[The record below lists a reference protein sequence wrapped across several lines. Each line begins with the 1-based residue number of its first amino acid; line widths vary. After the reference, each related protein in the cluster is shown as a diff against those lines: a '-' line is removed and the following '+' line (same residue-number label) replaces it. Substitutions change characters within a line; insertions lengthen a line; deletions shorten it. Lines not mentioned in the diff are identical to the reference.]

1 MTAVAPKKRGRT
13 SFASFAEDASI
24 STLPAYEQPA
34 GPAPTSAP
42 LPDLSHNPH
51 NPRDGYD
58 DDATR
63 ELAASME
70 SLGQLQPATVVSRDV
85 FLAHY
90 PDDTEQIGVARWVV
104 IMGNRRLAAAHLA
117 GLDQLAITVADHL
130 GGTDPKLT
138 EALLVENLHREAL
151 PPLLEARELQALVE
165 LHGSNSA
172 VARRIG
178 KTDAW
183 VSQRLGLR
191 KLAPE
196 AARALQAGEL
206 SFREA
211 RGLASKPA
219 EAQLLRLA
227 ELRGDVERAPEPPP
241 APAAAERPRRGRP
254 KTGPPPVEQAARKL
268 REQYDSDDIARLV
281 ELLTA
286 PDLPR

>member
-13 SFASFAEDASI
+13 SFASFAEEASI
-24 STLPAYEQPA
+24 STLPAYEQ
-34 GPAPTSAP
+34 APTTAP
-42 LPDLSHNPH
+42 LPDVAHNPH
-51 NPRDGYD
+51 NPREGYN

-90 PDDTEQIGVARWVV
+90 PDDGERIGVARWVV

-117 GLDQLAITVADHL
+117 GLDELAITVADHL

-151 PPLLEARELQALVE
+151 PPLLEARELQALVD
-165 LHGSNSA
+165 LHGSNTA
-172 VARRIG
+172 VAKRIG

-211 RGLASKPA
+211 RTLASKPA
-219 EAQLLRLA
+219 EAQLVRLA
-227 ELRGDVERAPEPPP
+227 ELRGEASSETD
-241 APAAAERPRRGRP
+241 AAAEATEPERPRRGRP
-254 KTGPPPVEQAARKL
+254 KATPPSIEQTARKL
-268 REQYDSDDIARLV
+268 REQYGSDDLARLV
-281 ELLTA
+281 ELLTG

>member
-1 MTAVAPKKRGRT
+1 VTAVAPKRRGRT

-24 STLPAYEQPA
+24 STLPAYERPEQP
-34 GPAPTSAP
+34 PTSAP
-42 LPDLSHNPH
+42 LPDLANNPH
-51 NPRDGYD
+51 NPREGYD
-58 DDATR
+58 DEATR

-90 PDDTEQIGVARWVV
+90 PDDADRIGIARWVV

-117 GLDQLAITVADHL
+117 GLEQLAITVADHL

-151 PPLLEARELQALVE
+151 PPLLEARELQALVD
-165 LHGSNSA
+165 LHGSNA
-172 VARRIG
+172 EVARRIG

-191 KLAPE
+191 KLVPE

-211 RGLASKPA
+211 RGLASKDID
-219 EAQLLRLA
+219 AQLVRLA
-227 ELRGDVERAPEPPP
+227 ELRGEIEANPTSSTPSTT
-241 APAAAERPRRGRP
+241 ERPRRGRP
-254 KTGPPPVEQAARKL
+254 KAGPPPVEQTARRL
-268 REQYDSDDIARLV
+268 REQYDGDDIARLV

-286 PDLPR
+286 SELPR